1 MVPFK
6 PYNSTPGTNGDE
18 SNLTE
23 ISRICQQQLVAILIV
38 THEKH
43 CLNHFD
49 LLSPLNSLN
58 SIKERSYFS

>member
-1 MVPFK
+1 MIKRKRELLFIMNGSFK

-38 THEKH
+38 AH
-43 CLNHFD
+43 
-49 LLSPLNSLN
+49 
-58 SIKERSYFS
+58 